1 MPTAAPW
8 LLVTPARNES
18 DRLPQLAA
26 SLAAQTVQ
34 PLGLWVIVDDGSDD
48 GTAECIDPK
57 TLPFAVEVLRRANT
71 GGLLGASERVAFADG
86 VALGLRQ
93 LPNAER
99 VLKIDADLV
108 VAPDHFAALL
118 DTGVDDAGVIGG
130 VIADLSDR
138 SQPHHVRGGL
148 RAYTRAAWEVAAS
161 VPVALGWDV
170 LDEVAIRA
178 AGMTIRVVPGAI
190 ATSARRTGTSEGV
203 LKGRRRGGVVARW
216 TGYHPVYFALRLV
229 RYTVKRPVA
238 AGSAVMLWAYV
249 TAGAGPFAKELKQ
262 ANRAEQTQ
270 RLRALARSPIR
281 WVRANMRG

>member
-26 SLAAQTVQ
+26 SLAAQTAQ

-48 GTAECIDPK
+48 GTADCVDPA
-57 TLPFAVEVLRRANT
+57 TLPFPVVVLQRTNT
-71 GGLLGASERVAFADG
+71 GGLLGASERVAFGDG
-86 VALGLRQ
+86 ITLGLER

-108 VAPDHFAALL
+108 LAPDHFAALVKQPP
-118 DTGVDDAGVIGG
+118 DVGVIGG
-130 VIADLSDR
+130 VIADMADR

-148 RAYTRAAWEVAAS
+148 RAYNRKAWDVADS

-178 AGMTIRVVPGAI
+178 AGLEIRVVPDAI

-203 LKGRRRGGVVARW
+203 LRGRRRAGVVARW
-216 TGYHPVYFALRLV
+216 TGYHPVYFALRLL
-229 RYTVKRPVA
+229 RYAGKRPVVV
-238 AGSAVMLWAYV
+238 GSAVMLWAYV
-249 TAGAGPFAKELKQ
+249 TAGGGPFATELKR

-270 RLRALARSPIR
+270 RLRALARSPRR
-281 WVRANMRG
+281 WVRENMRG

>member
-8 LLVTPARNES
+8 LLVTPARNER

-26 SLAAQTVQ
+26 SLASQSEQ

-48 GTAECIDPK
+48 GTADCVDAD
-57 TLPFAVEVLRRANT
+57 TMPFPVAVLQRTNT
-71 GGLLGASERVAFADG
+71 GGLVGASERVAFADG
-86 VALGLRQ
+86 VALGLARV
-93 LPNAER
+93 PDAER

-108 VAPDHFAALL
+108 LAPDHFAALAKEPAS
-118 DTGVDDAGVIGG
+118 VGVIGG
-130 VIADLSDR
+130 VIADLADR

-148 RAYTRAAWEVAAS
+148 RAYNRAAWDVAQT

-178 AGMTIRVVPGAI
+178 AGLEIRVVPSAI

-203 LKGRRRGGVVARW
+203 LRGRRRGGVVARW
-216 TGYHPVYFALRLV
+216 TGYHPIYFALRLV
-229 RYTVKRPVA
+229 RYAVKRPFV

-249 TAGAGPFAKELKQ
+249 TAGKGPFAPELKR

-281 WVRANMRG
+281 WVRENMRG